1 MLSFLYYHIALG
13 FSKVLLVMHPFLR
26 LAKSYKQ
33 IFESGSANKDLRV
46 KLEKYMDPKAH
57 TSFDVSFKFLIRLFL
72 NFLTYI
78 TFTKHPM

>member
-1 MLSFLYYHIALG
+1 MLPFSYYHLALG

-46 KLEKYMDPKAH
+46 TLEKYMDPKAH
-57 TSFDVSFKFLIRLFL
+57 TPFHVSFKFLIRLFM
-72 NFLTYI
+72 NFY
-78 TFTKHPM
+78 KHPM

>member
-1 MLSFLYYHIALG
+1 
-13 FSKVLLVMHPFLR
+13 MHPFLR

-57 TSFDVSFKFLIRLFL
+57 TSFDVSFQISDMAILEFR
-72 NFLTYI
+72 NFYI
-78 TFTKHPM
+78 Y

>member
-1 MLSFLYYHIALG
+1 MLPFSYYHLALG

-46 KLEKYMDPKAH
+46 TLEKYMDPKAH
-57 TSFDVSFKFLIRLFL
+57 TPFHVSFKFMIRLFM
-72 NFLTYI
+72 N
-78 TFTKHPM
+78 